1 MSDSSARS
9 TQFLRRVAR
18 RGGAV
23 AARIGVG
30 QELSHIVRDAH
41 GYWTGEQDGGWLSNS
56 HWLGGLDDDVWL
68 EVGRDHRAL
77 FDEFAKA
84 LDRRNALGVVA
95 EWGCGGGANAVAF
108 APDAGRFIAADVSE
122 DSVVE
127 CIRQVEAVCDT
138 PTEPVVID
146 IEHLGRAATGL
157 EGTCDVFL
165 CLYVLDL
172 TAGPAEA
179 LRIMKIAEQLLRSGG
194 IAFVQV
200 KYHTAEWRTRGRTRN
215 YRRNLANMTAFGI
228 DESGCTPSNA
238 DSRRNSSN
246 SFRGIVWIRGTPTT
260 P

>member
-56 HWLGGLDDDVWL
+56 HWRGGLDDDVWL
-68 EVGRDHRAL
+68 EVCRDHRAL

-84 LDRRNALGVVA
+84 LDRRNELGVVA
-95 EWGCGGGANAVAF
+95 EWGCAGGANAVAF

-179 LRIMKIAEQLLRSGG
+179 LRIMKIAEQLLRSRG

-200 KYHTAEWRTRGRTRN
+200 
-215 YRRNLANMTAFGI
+215 
-228 DESGCTPSNA
+228 
-238 DSRRNSSN
+238 
-246 SFRGIVWIRGTPTT
+246 
-260 P
+260 